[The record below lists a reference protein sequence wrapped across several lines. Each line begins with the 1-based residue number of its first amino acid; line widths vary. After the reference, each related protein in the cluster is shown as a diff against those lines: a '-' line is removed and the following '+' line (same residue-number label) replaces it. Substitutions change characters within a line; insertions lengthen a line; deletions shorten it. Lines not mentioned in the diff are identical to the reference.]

1 MSFHPKVVIS
11 TLILSL
17 TSLNIWAQETKQ
29 MSIQEAVAYA
39 MDHSFALKNAQ
50 IEIADAEQQI
60 VERRSTGLPQ
70 LTASGRFQ
78 RYLEVPK
85 QPLPEAFL
93 DFFEAMN
100 IPVQREASF
109 FLKNNFTASADL
121 DAMIFDGSFFVGLQA
136 AKAYRQYVAQDYVT
150 RQREV
155 RNQVKEAYLPVLLVQ
170 ENIRLLEKNISNLE
184 KLVFETS
191 EMYKAGFSE
200 QLDVDR
206 LRLSLSNLKVERDNL
221 MRQKEVALSNLK
233 FAMNYP
239 QDQRLEVTDDL
250 EGLMNPASNT
260 ALNGNVST
268 GLRPE
273 VALMDMGINL
283 NELNVKLN
291 KAGYLPSLR
300 AFGAYQYQYQGNNSS
315 DGFWA
320 PTSYIG
326 LNLSIP
332 IFDGLNKKAKI
343 QRARLD
349 LEKTLNQKAELVRGI
364 NLEVE
369 NARTS
374 YLAARERLQSQQ
386 ENLDLAERIYET
398 TQVKY
403 REGVGSSLEVN
414 QAEQGLYASQSNYM
428 QALYD
433 LISAQI
439 GLEKALGQ

>member
-11 TLILSL
+11 TLILLWANLSMY
-17 TSLNIWAQETKQ
+17 AQEANKMT
-29 MSIQEAVAYA
+29 IQEAVAYA
-39 MDHSFALKNAQ
+39 MDHSFTLKNAQ
-50 IEIADAEQQI
+50 IEIADAEEQI
-60 VERRSTGLPQ
+60 VERRAIGLPQ
-70 LTASGRFQ
+70 LNASGRFQ

-85 QPLPEAFL
+85 QPLPEAFI

-100 IPVQREASF
+100 IPVEREASF
-109 FLKNNFTASADL
+109 FLKNNFTVSADL

-136 AKAYRQYVAQDYVT
+136 AKAYREYAAQDYVT
-150 RQREV
+150 KQREV
-155 RNQVKEAYLPVLLVQ
+155 RNKVKEAYLPVLLVQ

-184 KLVFETS
+184 KLLFETS

-206 LRLSLSNLKVERDNL
+206 LQLSFANLKVERDNL
-221 MRQKEVALSNLK
+221 MRQREVALSNLK
-233 FAMNYP
+233 FVMNYP
-239 QDQRLEVTDDL
+239 QDQQLEVADDL
-250 EGLMNPASNT
+250 EGLLSPVADNAI
-260 ALNGNVST
+260 NGAVNT

-273 VALMDMGINL
+273 VALMEMGINL
-283 NELNVKLN
+283 SELNVRLN

-320 PTSYIG
+320 PAAYVG

-343 QRARLD
+343 QRAKLD
-349 LEKTLNQKAELVRGI
+349 LEKTINQKAELIKGI

-369 NARTS
+369 NARTT
-374 YLAARERLQSQQ
+374 YLGARERLASQQ
-386 ENLDLAERIYET
+386 ENLKLAERIYET

-414 QAEQGLYASQSNYM
+414 QAEQSLFSSQSNYM